1 MPSILNIS
9 AYLFTPLPDA
19 NALRETLQRR
29 ALGLQLKGTILLAHE
44 GINMFLAGTAEDVR
58 SFVAQLQETRALP
71 PWRPKRVGPRRNRSR
86 KCW

>member
-19 NALRETLQRR
+19 AALRETLQGH
-29 ALGLQLKGTILLAHE
+29 AQGLQLKGTILLAHE
-44 GINMFLAGTAEDVR
+44 GIYLFLAGLAEQVR
-58 SFVAQLQETRALP
+58 R
-71 PWRPKRVGPRRNRSR
+71 WRPKRVGPMSSLSR